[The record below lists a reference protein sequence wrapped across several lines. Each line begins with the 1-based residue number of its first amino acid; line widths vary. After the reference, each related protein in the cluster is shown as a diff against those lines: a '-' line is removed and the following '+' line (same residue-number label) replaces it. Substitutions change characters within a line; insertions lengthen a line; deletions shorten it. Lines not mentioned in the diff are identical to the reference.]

1 MNNTI
6 ITYRPAG
13 LPDVRI
19 LQQVARQSF
28 YESFADQNTDEDM
41 RQYLDEHFNMAQVEA
56 ELRDPRHTF
65 ILAYAGEQVVGYT
78 KLRDTPAPAELGNSK
93 ALEMERLY
101 VLKAFHDQKVGALLM
116 QQGIAYA
123 KQHAFGVLWLGVWE
137 HNARAIRFYER
148 WGFETFG
155 SHLFILGNDEQ
166 TDLLM
171 KKQLD

>member
-1 MNNTI
+1 MKNNV
-6 ITYRPAG
+6 ITYRQAG
-13 LPDVRI
+13 LPDALV

-28 YESFADQNTDEDM
+28 YESFAEQNTDEDM
-41 RQYLDEHFNMAQVEA
+41 QQYLDGHFNLAQVEA
-56 ELRDPRHTF
+56 ELRDPRHIF
-65 ILAYAGEQVVGYT
+65 ILAYAGEQAVGYT
-78 KLRDTPAPAELGNSK
+78 KLRHVPPPEELGNSR

-123 KQHAFGVLWLGVWE
+123 KQQAFQVLWLGVWE